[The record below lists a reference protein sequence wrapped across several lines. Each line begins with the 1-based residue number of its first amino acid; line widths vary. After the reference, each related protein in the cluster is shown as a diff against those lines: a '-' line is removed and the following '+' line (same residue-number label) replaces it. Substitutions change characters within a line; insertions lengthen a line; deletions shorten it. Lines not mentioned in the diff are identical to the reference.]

1 MTDTC
6 LPLVALVIRHPVV
19 IPPSDEF
26 DHTYKLK
33 TKKYPETI
41 EMLCDYFRGLFI
53 KSVTSHLAKKKIN

>member
-41 EMLCDYFRGLFI
+41 EMLYDYFR
-53 KSVTSHLAKKKIN
+53 